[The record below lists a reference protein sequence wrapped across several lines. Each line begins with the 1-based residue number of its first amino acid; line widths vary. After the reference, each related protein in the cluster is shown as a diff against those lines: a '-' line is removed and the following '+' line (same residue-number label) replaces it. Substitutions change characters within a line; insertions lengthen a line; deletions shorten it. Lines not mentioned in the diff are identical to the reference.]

1 MIRQAL
7 GSNKVD
13 VQLGTYLCCRGKLAT
28 CCSRLA
34 QEPCAPIRH
43 AAAAWVL
50 QDALGSDKV
59 EVQLGAYL
67 EGRGNDNL
75 LDQAVQSCQE
85 ASVCILLLGLTAL
98 NPTAVTQVSAEPFD
112 PASTNLR
119 LQSTAG

>member
-1 MIRQAL
+1 MIKLAL
-7 GSNKVD
+7 GSNKVE
-13 VQLGTYLCCRGKLAT
+13 VQRGTYLCCRGKLGT
-28 CCSRLA
+28 CCSRLP
-34 QEPCAPIRH
+34 QESYAPIRP
-43 AAAAWVL
+43 AAAAWLL

-112 PASTNLR
+112 PAPPALLS
-119 LQSTAG
+119 QSTAG